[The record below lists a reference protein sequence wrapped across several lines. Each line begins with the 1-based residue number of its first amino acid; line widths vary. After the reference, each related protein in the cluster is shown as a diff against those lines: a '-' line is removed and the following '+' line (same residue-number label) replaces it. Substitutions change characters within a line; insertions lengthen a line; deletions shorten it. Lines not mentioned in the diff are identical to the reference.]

1 MAAGTLARVIPL
13 GHNRGALVILYNGC
27 RTPCSFV
34 LSPAPAPA
42 FHQATSYHYNNPPAA
57 STLSR
62 YTCRSIDMV
71 FISFQAFEAFWL
83 MLRVMSFDNRVA
95 ITIAILTLLE
105 IKRQASWYA
114 C

>member
-1 MAAGTLARVIPL
+1 
-13 GHNRGALVILYNGC
+13 
-27 RTPCSFV
+27 
-34 LSPAPAPA
+34 
-42 FHQATSYHYNNPPAA
+42 
-57 STLSR
+57 
-62 YTCRSIDMV
+62 MV

-95 ITIAILTLLE
+95 IAIAIAILTLLE